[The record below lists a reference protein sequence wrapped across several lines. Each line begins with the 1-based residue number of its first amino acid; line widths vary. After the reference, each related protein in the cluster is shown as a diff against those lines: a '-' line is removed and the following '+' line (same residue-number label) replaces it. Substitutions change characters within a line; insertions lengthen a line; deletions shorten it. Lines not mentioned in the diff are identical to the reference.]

1 MSLMQGFPPAPED
14 RATLA
19 NWRTRPFNAWAFHHV
34 REIVPSAEIRN
45 DPGNVRVLPQ
55 GDTDL
60 SAADLEQAVSG
71 MANDALVI
79 LHKGRVVHESYR
91 NGMTRRDPHIL
102 MSVSKSVLGLVMGTL
117 VDRGEVSV
125 DDLLTQYL
133 PELSGTAYAGATI
146 RHALDMQVG
155 LLFEEDY
162 TATSGVIV
170 DYRKAANWNP
180 LAPGDEAGDLRSF
193 QERLTDSTGP
203 HGQTF
208 YYASPVTDML
218 AWLMERAT
226 GTRFA
231 DLISERLLAPMG
243 AETPGYITVDR
254 IGAARGAGGMCLT
267 ARDLAL
273 IGQLMIEGG
282 ARDGVQI
289 IPKAWIDD
297 IITQGDNAAWKRG
310 DFLDKFDNK
319 DMHYRAKWYVHPG
332 DAPLIHGLGIHG
344 QYLFVDPVRELSIA
358 WFSSEDTPTD
368 QGWMDHVMAS
378 VARIRAAIPI

>member
-14 RATLA
+14 RATLG
-19 NWRTRPFNAWAFHHV
+19 NWRSQPFNAWAFHHV

-45 DPGNVRVLPQ
+45 DPANVRVLPE

-60 SAADLEQAVSG
+60 SAADLDHAVNG

-91 NGMTRRDPHIL
+91 NGMTRHDPHIL

-117 VDRGEVSV
+117 VERGEVAL
-125 DDLLTQYL
+125 DDLLTKHL
-133 PELSGTAYAGATI
+133 PELEATAYVGATV

-162 TATSGVIV
+162 TATDGVIV

-180 LAPGDEAGDLRSF
+180 LAAGDVAGDLRSF

-203 HGQTF
+203 HGETF
-208 YYASPVTDML
+208 YYASPVTDLL

-226 GTRFA
+226 GIRFA
-231 DLISERLLAPMG
+231 DLVSQCLLAPMG
-243 AETPGYITVDR
+243 AETTGYITVDR
-254 IGAARGAGGMCLT
+254 LGGARGAGGMCLT

-273 IGQLMIEGG
+273 VGQLIIEGG

-289 IPKAWIDD
+289 IPKAWIED
-297 IITQGDNAAWKRG
+297 IVTQGDNAAWMRG
-310 DFLDKFDNK
+310 DFHDKFENK

-332 DAPLIHGLGIHG
+332 DTPLIHGLGIHG
-344 QYLFVDPVRELSIA
+344 QFVFVDPVRELSIA

-368 QGWMDHVMAS
+368 AVWLDHVMNA
-378 VARIRAAIPI
+378 VGRIRAAIAI

>member
-1 MSLMQGFPPAPED
+1 MPLMQGFPPAPED

-19 NWRTRPFNAWAFHHV
+19 NWRAQPFNAWAFHHV
-34 REIVPSAEIRN
+34 REVIPSAEIRN
-45 DPGNVRVLPQ
+45 DPANARVLAQ

-60 SAADLEQAVSG
+60 SGAGMDQAIGG
-71 MANDALVI
+71 MSNDALVI
-79 LHKGRVVHESYR
+79 LHKGRLIHESYR

-117 VDRGEVSV
+117 VERGEVTV
-125 DDLLTQYL
+125 DDLLTKHL

-162 TATSGVIV
+162 TATTGVIV

-180 LAPGDEAGDLRSF
+180 LAAGDEAGDLRSF
-193 QERLTDSTGP
+193 QQSLSDSTGP

-208 YYASPVTDML
+208 YYASPATDML

-226 GTRFA
+226 GVRFA
-231 DLISERLLAPMG
+231 DLISQRLLAPMG

-254 IGAARGAGGMCLT
+254 IGGARGAGGMCLT

-289 IPKAWIDD
+289 VPKSWIDD
-297 IITQGDNAAWKRG
+297 IVTQGDNAAWQRG
-310 DFLDKFDNK
+310 DFLDKFENQQ
-319 DMHYRAKWYVHPG
+319 MHYRSKWYVHPG
-332 DAPLIHGLGIHG
+332 ETPLIHGLGIHG
-344 QYLFVDPVRELSIA
+344 QFLFVDPVRELSIA
-358 WFSSEDTPTD
+358 WFSSENAPTD
-368 QGWMDHVMAS
+368 QGWLDHVMNS